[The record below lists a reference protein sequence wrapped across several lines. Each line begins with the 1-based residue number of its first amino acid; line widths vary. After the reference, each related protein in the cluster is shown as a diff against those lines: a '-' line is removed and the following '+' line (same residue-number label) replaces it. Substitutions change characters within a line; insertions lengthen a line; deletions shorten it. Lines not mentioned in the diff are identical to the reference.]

1 MIINSKGIEMKK
13 LIRCVVMMLG
23 LILPLKM
30 DARMY
35 PSNIT
40 VPAVCFTDPRELYV
54 YQEMILGETLVA
66 VAKTLT
72 TAKPED
78 QGWIVVFYNEEKD
91 SWSLA
96 GIVTKEACVLM
107 VGHGWETI
115 PLENL
120 PPLYKEYL
128 EGPKIPKP
136 TVPKVSNDGAL
147 DGKL

>member
-1 MIINSKGIEMKK
+1 MKK

-30 DARMY
+30 EARMY

-40 VPAVCFTDPRELYV
+40 VPAVCFSEPRELYI

-66 VAKTLT
+66 VAKTLKT
-72 TAKPED
+72 VKPED
-78 QGWIVVFYNEEKD
+78 QGRIVIFYNKEKD
-91 SWSLA
+91 TWSLA
-96 GIVTKEACVLM
+96 GIVSTEACVMM
-107 VGHGWETI
+107 VGHGWNNI
-115 PLENL
+115 PFENL
-120 PPLYKEYL
+120 PPGYKEYQ
-128 EGPKIPKP
+128 EGPKVPEP